1 MPMTV
6 PMERDDLLLAY
17 AAGLLPE
24 APSLVVA
31 SHACLCSEAR
41 KALSTY
47 ETVAGSLLEDC
58 EEACLSPALRASVLA
73 RLDTP
78 PEAPPEVPAEAER
91 GDRRIPAPLRRFVGD
106 RVEALPWRRL
116 LPGFRECLLPNC
128 TGGTARLLW
137 VRGGTRVPAHTHK
150 GVELTL
156 VLQGAFTDCTGTYKA
171 GDLQLADDQI
181 DHGPVV
187 EKGESCLCLV
197 VTQAPVRL
205 TGRLGRLINRFLR
218 Y

>member
-1 MPMTV
+1 MSMTV

-41 KALSTY
+41 KALYTY

-58 EEACLSPALRASVLA
+58 EEACLSPHLRDSILA
-73 RLDTP
+73 RLDATS
-78 PEAPPEVPAEAER
+78 APLPDAVR
-91 GDRRIPAPLRRFVGD
+91 GDRRVPVPLRRFVGD
-106 RVEALPWRRL
+106 RLEALPWRRL
-116 LPGFRECLLPNC
+116 LPGFRDCLLPGC

-137 VRGGTRVPAHTHK
+137 VSGGTRVPAHTHK

-156 VLQGAFTDCTGTYKA
+156 VLQGAFSDCTGTYKA
-171 GDLQLADDQI
+171 GDLQLADDQV

-187 EKGESCLCLV
+187 ETGESCLCLV

>member
-1 MPMTV
+1 MTV

-58 EEACLSPALRASVLA
+58 EEACLSPDLRASVLA
-73 RLDTP
+73 RLDAA
-78 PEAPPEVPAEAER
+78 PEALPETPK
-91 GDRRIPAPLRRFVGD
+91 GDRRVPAPLRRFVGD
-106 RVEALPWRRL
+106 RLEALPWRRL
-116 LPGFRECLLPNC
+116 LPGFRVCQLTDC
-128 TGGTARLLW
+128 SGGTARLLW
-137 VRGGTRVPAHTHK
+137 VSGGMRVPRHTHQ

-156 VLQGAFTDCTGTYKA
+156 VLQGAFTDSTGTYQA
-171 GDLQLADDQI
+171 GDLQLADEAV
-181 DHGPVV
+181 DHGPLV
-187 EKGESCLCLV
+187 EKGEACLCLV
-197 VTQAPVRL
+197 VTQAPIRL
-205 TGRLGRLINRFLR
+205 TGGLGRLANRFLR